1 MNAQPKQ
8 KPQAEPQKS
17 GSKRETEAFVATLR
31 HLDRD
36 GVLAEANAAVEAA
49 VMAAKTTGG
58 RAEVTVK
65 LTFGLAWPFWA
76 RWRWQQAVAMAAGW
90 GPGVEQRRRQRPI
103 PSKPTG

>member
-65 LTFGLAWPFWA
+65 LTI
-76 RWRWQQAVAMAAGW
+76 
-90 GPGVEQRRRQRPI
+90 QRRGNNQMIVAGDVTKKLPRQKTTARCW
-103 PSKPTG
+103 SPTPTSRNSRKS